1 MVRREFAVSGGKLA
15 ITYTFINIHKIYIYI
30 KKSLHKYVDIHMYT
44 HIHMYMHTYIRRPQ
58 PTAVERA
65 REEGTR
71 HKEQEQEKIS
81 ILDSDDLGLMPIW
94 RHTILCTK
102 S

>member
-1 MVRREFAVSGGKLA
+1 
-15 ITYTFINIHKIYIYI
+15 
-30 KKSLHKYVDIHMYT
+30 MYT

-65 REEGTR
+65 RKEGTR